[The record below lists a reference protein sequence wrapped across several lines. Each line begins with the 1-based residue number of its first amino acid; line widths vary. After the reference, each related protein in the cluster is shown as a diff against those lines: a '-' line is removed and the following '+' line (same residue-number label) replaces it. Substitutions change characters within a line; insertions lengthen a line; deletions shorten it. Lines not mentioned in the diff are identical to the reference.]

1 MGSCCCAS
9 ALPGLQTVTFVR
21 TSPFITRLQRVLLCA
36 LLLLPAIAAA
46 QDWNYRVRPGDTL
59 WDLGGLY
66 LKPSVPWQQLQQ
78 HNRIANPYQLPPG
91 QLLRFPISW
100 LRTEPAPARVLSV
113 RGKVGLVGGD
123 GSATRA
129 VRAGEQLRIGDTVE
143 TEGDS
148 SITLEFADA
157 SRLQLREYSR
167 LRLDQLSR
175 YGRTGMVDTRLRLQQ
190 GRASNRVTP
199 ARGPASRYIIDAPTA
214 TSSVRGTVFR
224 VSAGDGEAGRIG
236 ATEVLEGRVQVA
248 NTHGQRLVRP
258 GQASRNTSAD
268 KAPAAVAALL
278 PAPTLRQDELRLA
291 PLPSLLAWDPVA
303 GADHYR
309 VEVVQAATPEIL
321 LFAATTADTR
331 LAIGD
336 LPPGELRVL
345 LRAVDAQG
353 VEGLDASADF
363 ELSDQPPP
371 PLTVS
376 PLHGQTVNSDRPRFR
391 WTQAPGASSS
401 VLQVAAE
408 PTFTQPLQ
416 EQASTGTDLRL
427 AQPLPPGQYYWRVA
441 SRDDNGH
448 QGRYGQALPLQLTN
462 EPVDPALQPPE
473 AAHGQLTLRW
483 QAGSEGQRYRVQVDR
498 RGDFASPMLDET
510 VEQPQVSF
518 KRPWSGTLHV
528 RVQYIDDD
536 GHAGDFSPAQQV
548 KLPCRLCYGAGGGGA
563 LLLWLLL

>member
-1 MGSCCCAS
+1 MGSCSCTP
-9 ALPGLQTVTFVR
+9 ALPGLQTVTVVR
-21 TSPFITRLQRVLLCA
+21 SLSFAMRLTGALLCA
-36 LLLLPAIAAA
+36 LLLPPAIAGA

-66 LKPSVPWQQLQQ
+66 LKPSVRWQQLQQ
-78 HNRIANPYQLPPG
+78 HNRIDNPYQLPPG

-113 RGKVGLVGGD
+113 RGKVELSGAD
-123 GSATRA
+123 GTATRA
-129 VRAGEQLRIGDTVE
+129 LQAGEQLHIGDTVE

-175 YGRTGMVDTRLRLQQ
+175 YGHTGMVDTRLRLQQ

-224 VSAGDGEAGRIG
+224 VSAGDTGHVG
-236 ATEVLEGRVQVA
+236 ATEVLQGKVQVG
-248 NTHGQRLVRP
+248 NPHGQRLVRP
-258 GQASRNTSAD
+258 GQSTRSSSAD
-268 KAPAAVAALL
+268 AAPAAVSALL
-278 PAPTLRQDELRLA
+278 PAPALRNDALRLA
-291 PLPSLLAWDPVA
+291 PLPTLLAWEPVT

-321 LFAATTADTR
+321 LFATSTADTR

-336 LPPGELRVL
+336 LPPGQLRLL

-353 VEGLDASADF
+353 VEGMDASADF

-376 PLHGQTVNSDRPRFR
+376 PLHGQTINSDRPRFR
-391 WTQAPGASSS
+391 WSQAPGARSR
-401 VLQVAAE
+401 VLQIAAE
-408 PTFTQPLQ
+408 PSFRQPLQ
-416 EQASTGTDLRL
+416 EQATHATDLRL
-427 AQPLPPGQYYWRVA
+427 TQPLPPGQYYWRVA
-441 SRDDNGH
+441 SRDAEGH
-448 QGRYGQALPLQLTN
+448 QGRYGQALPLQLSN
-462 EPVDPALQPPE
+462 EPVDPELQPPE
-473 AAHGQLTLRW
+473 AAHGELTLRW

-498 RGDFASPMLDET
+498 RGDFKAPLIDET
-510 VEQPQVSF
+510 VAQPQVSF

-536 GHAGDFSPAQQV
+536 GHAGEFSPAQQIP
-548 KLPCRLCYGAGGGGA
+548 LPCRLCYGAGGGA

>member
-1 MGSCCCAS
+1 M
-9 ALPGLQTVTFVR
+9 
-21 TSPFITRLQRVLLCA
+21 RLTGALLCA
-36 LLLLPAIAAA
+36 LLLPPAIAGA

-66 LKPSVPWQQLQQ
+66 LKPSVRWQQLQQ
-78 HNRIANPYQLPPG
+78 HNRIDNPYQLPPG

-113 RGKVGLVGGD
+113 RGKVELSGAD
-123 GSATRA
+123 GTATRA
-129 VRAGEQLRIGDTVE
+129 LQAGEQLHIGDTVE

-175 YGRTGMVDTRLRLQQ
+175 YGHTGMVDTRLRLQQ

-224 VSAGDGEAGRIG
+224 VSAGDTGHVG
-236 ATEVLEGRVQVA
+236 ATEVLQGKVQVG
-248 NTHGQRLVRP
+248 NPHGQRLVRP
-258 GQASRNTSAD
+258 GQSTRSSAD
-268 KAPAAVAALL
+268 AAPAAVSALL
-278 PAPTLRQDELRLA
+278 PAPALRNDALRLA
-291 PLPSLLAWDPVA
+291 PLPTLLAWEPVT

-321 LFAATTADTR
+321 LFATSTADTR

-336 LPPGELRVL
+336 LPPGQLRLL

-353 VEGLDASADF
+353 VEGMDASADF

-376 PLHGQTVNSDRPRFR
+376 PLHGQTINSDRPRFR
-391 WTQAPGASSS
+391 WSQAPGARSS
-401 VLQVAAE
+401 VLQIAAE
-408 PTFTQPLQ
+408 PSFRQPLQ
-416 EQASTGTDLRL
+416 EQATHATDLRL

-441 SRDDNGH
+441 SRDAEGH
-448 QGRYGQALPLQLTN
+448 QGRYGQALPLQLSN

-473 AAHGQLTLRW
+473 AAHGELTLRW

-498 RGDFASPMLDET
+498 RGDFKAPLIDET
-510 VEQPQVSF
+510 VAQPQVSF

-536 GHAGDFSPAQQV
+536 GHAGEFSPAQQIP
-548 KLPCRLCYGAGGGGA
+548 LPCRLCYGAGGGA

>member
-1 MGSCCCAS
+1 MGSCSCTP
-9 ALPGLQTVTFVR
+9 ALPGLQTVTVVR
-21 TSPFITRLQRVLLCA
+21 SLSFAMRLTGALLCA
-36 LLLLPAIAAA
+36 LLLPPAIAGA

-66 LKPSVPWQQLQQ
+66 LKPSVRWQQLQQ
-78 HNRIANPYQLPPG
+78 HNRIDNPYQLPPG

-113 RGKVGLVGGD
+113 RGKVELSGAD
-123 GSATRA
+123 GTATRA
-129 VRAGEQLRIGDTVE
+129 LQAGEQLHIGDTVE

-175 YGRTGMVDTRLRLQQ
+175 YGHTGMVDTRLRLQQ

-224 VSAGDGEAGRIG
+224 VSAGDTGHVG
-236 ATEVLEGRVQVA
+236 ATEVLQGKVQVG
-248 NTHGQRLVRP
+248 NPHGQRLVRP
-258 GQASRNTSAD
+258 GQSTRSSSAD
-268 KAPAAVAALL
+268 AAPAAVSALL
-278 PAPTLRQDELRLA
+278 PAPALRNDALRVA
-291 PLPSLLAWDPVA
+291 PLPTLLAWEPVT

-321 LFAATTADTR
+321 LFATSTADTR

-336 LPPGELRVL
+336 LPPGQLRLL

-353 VEGLDASADF
+353 VEGMDASADF

-376 PLHGQTVNSDRPRFR
+376 PLHGQTINSDRPRFR
-391 WTQAPGASSS
+391 WSQAPGARSR
-401 VLQVAAE
+401 VLQIAAE
-408 PTFTQPLQ
+408 PSFRQPLQ
-416 EQASTGTDLRL
+416 EQATHATDLRL
-427 AQPLPPGQYYWRVA
+427 TQPLPPGQYYWRVA
-441 SRDDNGH
+441 SRDAEGH
-448 QGRYGQALPLQLTN
+448 QGRYGQALPLQLSN
-462 EPVDPALQPPE
+462 EPVDPELQPPE
-473 AAHGQLTLRW
+473 AAHGELTLRW

-498 RGDFASPMLDET
+498 RGDFKAPLIDET
-510 VEQPQVSF
+510 VAQPQVSF

-536 GHAGDFSPAQQV
+536 GHAGEFSPAQQIP
-548 KLPCRLCYGAGGGGA
+548 LPCRLCYGAGGGA

>member
-1 MGSCCCAS
+1 MGSCSCTP
-9 ALPGLQTVTFVR
+9 ALPGLQTVTVVR
-21 TSPFITRLQRVLLCA
+21 SLSFAMRLTGALLCA
-36 LLLLPAIAAA
+36 LLLPPAIAGA

-66 LKPSVPWQQLQQ
+66 LKPSVRWQQLQQ
-78 HNRIANPYQLPPG
+78 HNRIDNPYQLPPG

-113 RGKVGLVGGD
+113 RGKVELSGAD
-123 GSATRA
+123 GTATRA
-129 VRAGEQLRIGDTVE
+129 LQAGEQLHIGDTVE

-175 YGRTGMVDTRLRLQQ
+175 YGHTGMVDTRLRLQQ

-224 VSAGDGEAGRIG
+224 VSAGDTGHVG
-236 ATEVLEGRVQVA
+236 ATEVLQGKVQVG
-248 NTHGQRLVRP
+248 NPHGQRLVRP
-258 GQASRNTSAD
+258 GQSTRSSAD
-268 KAPAAVAALL
+268 AAPAAVSALL
-278 PAPTLRQDELRLA
+278 PAPARRNDALRLA
-291 PLPSLLAWDPVA
+291 PLPTLLAWEPVT

-321 LFAATTADTR
+321 LFATSTADTR

-336 LPPGELRVL
+336 LPPGQLRLL

-353 VEGLDASADF
+353 VEGMDASADF

-376 PLHGQTVNSDRPRFR
+376 PLHGQTINSDRPRFR
-391 WTQAPGASSS
+391 WSQAPGARSS
-401 VLQVAAE
+401 VLQIAAE
-408 PTFTQPLQ
+408 PSFRQPLQ
-416 EQASTGTDLRL
+416 EQATHATDLRL

-441 SRDDNGH
+441 SRDAEGH
-448 QGRYGQALPLQLTN
+448 QGRYGQALPLQLSN

-473 AAHGQLTLRW
+473 AAHGELTLRW

-498 RGDFASPMLDET
+498 RGDFKAPLIDET
-510 VEQPQVSF
+510 VAQPQVSF

-536 GHAGDFSPAQQV
+536 GHAGEFSPAQQIP
-548 KLPCRLCYGAGGGGA
+548 LPCRLCYGAGGGA

>member
-1 MGSCCCAS
+1 MGSCSCTP
-9 ALPGLQTVTFVR
+9 ALPGLQTVTVVR
-21 TSPFITRLQRVLLCA
+21 SLSFAMRLTGALLCA
-36 LLLLPAIAAA
+36 LLLPPAIAGA

-66 LKPSVPWQQLQQ
+66 LKPSVRWQQLQQ
-78 HNRIANPYQLPPG
+78 HNRIDNPYQLPPG

-113 RGKVGLVGGD
+113 RGKVELSGAD
-123 GSATRA
+123 GTATRA
-129 VRAGEQLRIGDTVE
+129 LQAGEQLHIGDTVE

-175 YGRTGMVDTRLRLQQ
+175 YGHTGMVDTRLRLQQ

-224 VSAGDGEAGRIG
+224 VSAGDTGHVG
-236 ATEVLEGRVQVA
+236 ATEVLQGKVQVG
-248 NTHGQRLVRP
+248 NPHGQRLVRP
-258 GQASRNTSAD
+258 GQSTRSSAD
-268 KAPAAVAALL
+268 AAPAAVSALL
-278 PAPTLRQDELRLA
+278 PAPALRNDALRLA
-291 PLPSLLAWDPVA
+291 PLPTLLAWEPVT

-321 LFAATTADTR
+321 LFATSTADTR

-336 LPPGELRVL
+336 LPPGQLRLL

-353 VEGLDASADF
+353 VEGMDASADF

-376 PLHGQTVNSDRPRFR
+376 PLHGQTINSDRPRFR
-391 WTQAPGASSS
+391 WSQAPGARSS
-401 VLQVAAE
+401 VLQIAAE
-408 PTFTQPLQ
+408 PSFRQPLQ
-416 EQASTGTDLRL
+416 EQATHATDLRL

-441 SRDDNGH
+441 SRDAEGH
-448 QGRYGQALPLQLTN
+448 QGRYGQALPLQLSN

-473 AAHGQLTLRW
+473 AAHGELTLRW

-498 RGDFASPMLDET
+498 RGDFKAPLIDET
-510 VEQPQVSF
+510 VAQPQVSF
-518 KRPWSGTLHV
+518 KCPWSGTLHV

-536 GHAGDFSPAQQV
+536 GHAGEFSPAQQIP
-548 KLPCRLCYGAGGGGA
+548 LPCRLCYGAGGGA